1 MTILTYLIRI
11 VYMKK
16 QKNQKTESD
25 KALLLGVIGQIIK
38 EKRLSL
44 NKGILLLSYEYDISN
59 SSIAQLEKGKRDV
72 QISTLWKLVNALG
85 MTFPEF
91 IADVGKRL
99 PDDFK
104 MIDE

>member
-16 QKNQKTESD
+16 YSEKAQAD
-25 KALLLGVIGQIIK
+25 KALLLDIIGQIVK
-38 EKRLSL
+38 EKRKAL
-44 NKGILLLSYEYDISN
+44 NKGILLLSYEYDIPS

-91 IADVGKRL
+91 VDEVNKRL
-99 PDDFK
+99 PEGFK
-104 MIDE
+104 LIED